1 MIVVSAGLNTALVGA
16 YVSEKTGCELRPDM
30 FQALAL
36 INDDGD
42 FCGGV
47 TISEYRGYDCQ
58 ISCAVETSVVWRDSV
73 IRGVFDYVFNQLRC
87 VRCTCMTK
95 KNNKRTR
102 DFLERLGFLLEGRIR
117 RGFDGTADALV
128 YGLLASECRY
138 LSQETD
144 GIPAH
149 EEAGDSVPYTPKALK
164 EFW

>member
-1 MIVVSAGLNTALVGA
+1 MIVVPAGENTALVGA

-36 INDDGD
+36 INDNGD

-102 DFLERLGFLLEGRIR
+102 DFLERLGFVLEGRIR
-117 RGFDGTADALV
+117 RGFDGNADALV

-144 GIPAH
+144 GLHDP
-149 EEAGDSVPYTPKALK
+149 ETPTYTPDEVKQSSK